1 MVDVDH
7 WQLMIDIDHDDGDSY
22 SQWWPVFICYG
33 GLIVW

>member
-1 MVDVDH
+1 MVDVDR

-22 SQWWPVFICYG
+22 YQWWPVFICYG